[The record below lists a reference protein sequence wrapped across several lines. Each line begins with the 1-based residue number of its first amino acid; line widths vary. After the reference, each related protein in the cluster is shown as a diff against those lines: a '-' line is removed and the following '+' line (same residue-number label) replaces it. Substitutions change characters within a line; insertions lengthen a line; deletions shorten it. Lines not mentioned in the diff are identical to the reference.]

1 MRWWSQ
7 AVHCSWLCCRA
18 AWRTRASP
26 WDTLAPRGVGYVW
39 DRRACS
45 LVPAR
50 PAPLSADRCWS
61 LFEEFLGT
69 IAWSDA
75 SETGLEAVRLWAFT
89 SRSVLC
95 MRSDLSEVSRC
106 SCRTC
111 LDVPGV
117 SDDAGSAEDSRWRP
131 QPCGLPLK
139 SSRVGTPMAA
149 FRRALARPADAPIHA
164 SMGTSRRPPQDLGSG
179 WLARPFLW
187 DSGIPDFLPVYPG
200 APTLA
205 SLFET
210 RSREHSRPI
219 RAV

>member
-1 MRWWSQ
+1 MG
-7 AVHCSWLCCRA
+7 
-18 AWRTRASP
+18 
-26 WDTLAPRGVGYVW
+26 LA
-39 DRRACS
+39 
-45 LVPAR
+45 
-50 PAPLSADRCWS
+50 
-61 LFEEFLGT
+61 
-69 IAWSDA
+69 
-75 SETGLEAVRLWAFT
+75 

-95 MRSDLSEVSRC
+95 MRSDLSEVSRF